1 MGGSEVT
8 HSDYLGFCADDLQ
21 ERAVVSIDVCERLR
35 VIAAELRAAQA
46 ALAAADN
53 LAEVAKQFASDMELN
68 RVLATYRAAAE
79 TYRESKET

>member
-1 MGGSEVT
+1 VT